1 MQPKPLQPS
10 GEFAPTS
17 LTRRLAA
24 AGYDL
29 FLLVAL
35 WMVATFAYLGLHVL
49 FSSQQ
54 QVQEQADAGMFIGD
68 YLLTL
73 ALLTISLL
81 FYGAFW
87 TRKGQTLGM
96 QVWRIRVEQ
105 PGGFTITRKQALV
118 RFAVAQLAW
127 LCVGLGWLWML
138 WDKQSRTWQDIA
150 SGTQLVTLPK
160 GTFRD

>member
-1 MQPKPLQPS
+1 MQPKQLLPS
-10 GEFAPTS
+10 GDFAPTS

-35 WMVATFAYLGLHVL
+35 WFVTTFAYLGLHVL
-49 FSSQQ
+49 ISSQQ
-54 QVQEQADAGMFIGD
+54 AVQEQADAGRFIGD

-73 ALLTISLL
+73 VLLGISLL
-81 FYGAFW
+81 FYSAFW

-105 PGGFTITRKQALV
+105 PSGMTITRKQALV
-118 RFAVAQLAW
+118 RFVVAQLAW

-150 SGTQLVTLPK
+150 SGTRLVTLPK